1 MITFINYVYH
11 AMAIYIVAIL
21 AWLFVREK
29 KDWQRS
35 VIYLVA
41 AVPLL
46 VRVLRLR

>member
-1 MITFINYVYH
+1 
-11 AMAIYIVAIL
+11 MAIYIVVIL
-21 AWLFVREK
+21 AWLFIREK